1 MKTGLSIA
9 LVSFVLAGCSDEY
22 TDIRGQFI
30 YGCVQ
35 GGTPK
40 SLCTCTFE
48 KLAEKYP
55 AQALNELNTSG
66 KALPDSFM
74 RDVMQFAL
82 ECKED

>member
-1 MKTGLSIA
+1 MRIGLTIA
-9 LVSFVLAGCSDEY
+9 LASLVLAGCSDEY

-40 SLCTCTFE
+40 SLCICTFE

-55 AQALNELNTSG
+55 AQALNELNTPG
-66 KALPDSFM
+66 KTPPDSFM

-82 ECKED
+82 ACKAD